1 MSDSVRF
8 MRSEPSET
16 SFNLETPVDW
26 SRTKRAYGLRFL
38 LLFSV
43 LFFDGCDASNVMLSP
58 GPFVRIVSI
67 AYEPEAPDLTHLKP
81 GTSFSFSLALTLA
94 NLAIAAIGIWIL
106 RTRPRLERH
115 FLSRVFLVSLALH
128 VSIFN
133 SVLFGWSGWAHVV
146 MHPTM
151 QLYELVRQFVPL
163 SLADSI
169 WLLQGVARIYFYTTF
184 WLTWLVC
191 WLLCKLAAR
200 YLWLDQA
207 KWWQFRLGGMLAV
220 MVVLGTALG
229 LFLRLL

>member
-1 MSDSVRF
+1 

-16 SFNLETPVDW
+16 SFNLATPVDW

-81 GTSFSFSLALTLA
+81 GTSFFFSLALTLA
-94 NLAIAAIGIWIL
+94 NLAIAAVGIWIL
-106 RTRPRLERH
+106 RKRPRLEQH

-133 SVLFGWSGWAHVV
+133 SVLFGWSGWTHVV

-151 QLYELVRQFVPL
+151 QLYELAGQLRLP
-163 SLADSI
+163 DSI
-169 WLLQGVARIYFYTTF
+169 WLLQGVARIYFYATF

-191 WLLCKLAAR
+191 WLLRKLATR
-200 YLWLDQA
+200 YLWLDEA
-207 KWWQFRLGGMLAV
+207 KWWQFRLSGMFAV
-220 MVVLGTALG
+220 MVLLGTAIG